1 MRALLHKI
9 SVALYAFGPVGVLL
23 LGAIDSVGIPLP
35 DAVDFFV
42 VAVAAESVHNPGHAW
57 LTAAMA
63 LIGSLI
69 GNIALFQ
76 AARHGRRLFGKS
88 ETAAAKPGR
97 FQNWFHRY
105 GMASIFVPAMV
116 PVPLPLKVFVISA
129 GALRTP
135 FSRFL
140 AVMITARAI
149 RYFGEAYLGLKLG
162 QDAQGFL
169 IRNGWTLA
177 GIALALALGIVFV
190 LKSAERRADQ

>member
-9 SVALYAFGPVGVLL
+9 SVALYAFGPVGVLV
-23 LGAIDSVGIPLP
+23 LGVIDSVGIPLP

-42 VAVAAESVHNPGHAW
+42 IAVAAESVHNPAHAW
-57 LTAAMA
+57 FTAFMA

-69 GNIALFQ
+69 GNVALFQ

-88 ETAAAKPGR
+88 GNTPAKPSR
-97 FQNWFHRY
+97 FHNWFYRY
-105 GMASIFVPAMV
+105 GLASIFVPAMV

-129 GALRTP
+129 GALQTP

-140 AVMITARAI
+140 AVIISARTI
-149 RYFGEAYLGLKLG
+149 RYFGEAYLGLRLG

-177 GIALALALGIVFV
+177 GVALAVAFAIVWL
-190 LKSAERRADQ
+190 LKVNERRTA